1 MSASRQCVVLAICS
15 TLTVLNKFFQRILPQ
30 GSLARHLVVRLFP
43 AVLVLIA
50 VDLCITW
57 IMTQQM
63 SLEEWLTREVLWT
76 MVASQVLLI
85 GVFTWILLAGVRSG
99 LQSINDLAR
108 DITERSEHDLQPL
121 DTTRL
126 PSEVAPLVL
135 HFNELLL
142 RLDDAM
148 QAQKRFIGH
157 AAHQLRTPLTG
168 LRLESEL
175 MLASDIPDDV
185 RLRAERI
192 KNVTDRMIR
201 LGQQLLVLARADPS
215 VRPQHAFIRLDL
227 SDWAR
232 VTVYEWVSRARQQG
246 IHLQLH
252 AGDEPVM
259 IDADPLLLEELLGNL
274 IDNALRYAKQANL
287 IQVSITANPPSLIV
301 QDNGCGIVAS
311 DAVRVFEAFY
321 RGADAA
327 AGGSGLGLA
336 IVREIA
342 RAHGAWW
349 NLTSRPEYNGTRVV
363 VVFPGPR
370 MGTKLRRTHE
380 SFPH

>member
-1 MSASRQCVVLAICS
+1 M
-15 TLTVLNKFFQRILPQ
+15 LNKLFRRVLPQ

-85 GVFTWILLAGVRSG
+85 GVFTWVLLSGVRSG

-157 AAHQLRTPLTG
+157 AAHQLRTPLAG

-175 MLASDIPDDV
+175 MLASDIPNDV

-215 VRPQHAFIRLDL
+215 VRPQHAFVRLDL

-232 VTVYEWVSRARQQG
+232 VTMYEWVARARNQG
-246 IHLQLH
+246 IHLQLN

-301 QDNGCGIVAS
+301 QDNGCGIVAT

-349 NLTSRPEYNGTRVV
+349 NLTSRPDYDGTRVV

-370 MGTKLRRTHE
+370 IGTKLRRTHE
-380 SFPH
+380 PFLD